1 MRREGKIM
9 GSSTRV
15 GRSALGRLGS
25 LATVVAAG
33 AVIVMAASPAIAS
46 AATGVTGYTIVQG
59 ASTAITPGETVS
71 GSATCPSGKVV
82 VSGGISAHSPLTFVS
97 ASWPSSSNAW
107 TVIAT
112 DTGIETSAEHFTAY
126 AVCVDQS
133 SVPGIHIAES
143 GPPFNVGDVGQA
155 YAFCAAGEV
164 PVGGGEHT
172 SDGATLMTISQPALG
187 PPYWFASVLY
197 TGSPASFNTYAVC
210 IPSTDVSSYTI
221 GSASYG
227 GYGTFLGLLGS
238 PPGAA
243 LTAVPPAV
251 TNTAG
256 APYCGSGQ
264 LAVGGGAFSH
274 DWQNGGRISSI
285 YPDSSGK
292 YWLATATDVA
302 PPEYYNEYFL
312 PGDICITGSM
322 VEPTSLTAAPQLVE
336 FLPFAGIGSQVVQ
349 ATLTSGG
356 SPVSGVT
363 ISFSVGSTPL
373 CTATTGLN
381 GVARCFISPS
391 GQARV
396 NQANSYTATFA
407 GNGDYLASHAT
418 TPEVV
423 LF

>member
-1 MRREGKIM
+1 M
-9 GSSTRV
+9 GSSTHIR
-15 GRSALGRLGS
+15 RSTLGRLGR

-33 AVIVMAASPAIAS
+33 AVVALVVSPAIAS

-59 ASTAITPGETVS
+59 TSTPITPGETVTA
-71 GSATCPSGKVV
+71 SATCPSGKVV
-82 VSGGISAHSPLTFVS
+82 VSGGISAHSPLTFVN

-112 DTGIETSAEHFTAY
+112 DTGNETYTEHFTPY

-143 GPPFNVGDVGQA
+143 GPPFNADGVGQA
-155 YAFCAAGEV
+155 YAFCNAGEV
-164 PVGGGEHT
+164 SVGGGEYT
-172 SDGATLMTISQPALG
+172 SDAATLLTISQPATA
-187 PPYWFASVLY
+187 PPAGWFASVRY
-197 TGSPASFNTYAVC
+197 TDSTASFNTFAVC

-227 GYGTFLGLLGS
+227 AYGTFLGLLGS

-274 DWQNGGRISSI
+274 DWENGGRISSI

-292 YWLATATDVA
+292 YWLATATEVA

-356 SPVSGVT
+356 NPVSGAT

-381 GVARCFISPS
+381 GVARCIISPS
-391 GQARV
+391 GQAKV

-407 GNGDYLASHAT
+407 GNSDYLASHAT